1 MLATAIW
8 MLIRSNLESEGLW
21 VEQNPPRAGQPTQA
35 ELEEDLRKLREQT
48 VALETVLKELEK
60 EEEE

>member
-21 VEQNPPRAGQPTQA
+21 VEQNPPRADKPSQT
-35 ELEEDLRKLREQT
+35 ELEEELRKLRLKTAE
-48 VALETVLKELEK
+48 LETVLSEVKK
-60 EEEE
+60 EEE